1 MGVNVK
7 YIEKYINYIK
17 KIKRITSKIKVINV
31 IRIYYV
37 ELNTLKKKY
46 FLKKIIQIC
55 VFIFLYY
62 RS

>member
-46 FLKKIIQIC
+46 FL
-55 VFIFLYY
+55 
-62 RS
+62 